1 MKISIIVIGDEL
13 LLGQVTDTNS
23 GMIARH
29 IAPYGW
35 SVESVETVPDSH
47 DQIIAAIRRAM
58 HRSRVVITTGGLG
71 PTRDDITKAAML
83 EVFGGKLVED
93 AEVAANVRRI
103 MEGRGHKLNAL
114 TATQALVPDSATII
128 QNLCG
133 TAPIMWFDTPDS
145 TLVAM
150 PGVPAETSR
159 MFEQEVF
166 PRLFQRFSADTHVRH
181 TTLTVSGITESD
193 LAERL
198 ATFEDDLPP
207 YLHLAYLPQASVI
220 RLRLDGSHTDGK
232 LLDRQFDES
241 LSKLETLCADLL
253 LYRGGHTPAEEL
265 LTRLK
270 AEGLTLAT
278 AESCTGGAIASALTS
293 IPGCSEVFRGSVV
306 AYCNSVKRAVLGV
319 DASTLD
325 KYGAVSEPVVI
336 QMADGARKALAADI
350 AIATSGIA
358 GPGGATPGKP
368 VGTVCIAVATQNET
382 VATTYRFGGS
392 RELVIRRA
400 TLTALALAL
409 RSTVPTNSNPIAIS

>member
-35 SVESVETVPDSH
+35 SVEAVETVPDSH
-47 DQIIAAIRRAM
+47 EAIIEAIRRAM
-58 HRSRVVITTGGLG
+58 KRSRIVLTTGGLG

-83 EVFGGKLVED
+83 EVFGGNLVENAD
-93 AEVAANVRRI
+93 VAANVRRI
-103 MEGRGHKLNAL
+103 MEGRGHKLNDL
-114 TATQALVPDSATII
+114 TASQAMVPDSATII

-133 TAPIMWFDTPDS
+133 TAPIMWFDTPES

-150 PGVPAETSR
+150 PGVPAETSQ
-159 MFEQEVF
+159 MFDREVF
-166 PRLFQRFSADTHVRH
+166 PCLLRRFASDTHTRH

-198 ATFEDDLPP
+198 ATFEDSLPP
-207 YLHLAYLPQASVI
+207 YLHLAYLPQASII
-220 RLRLDGSHTDGK
+220 RLRLDGTHTDGA
-232 LLDRQFDES
+232 LLDRKFDES
-241 LSKLETLCADLL
+241 ITILEDACSDVL

-265 LTRLK
+265 LARLK
-270 AEGLTLAT
+270 ARGLMLAT
-278 AESCTGGAIASALTS
+278 AESCTGGAIASAITAIAGS
-293 IPGCSEVFRGSVV
+293 SEAFRGSVV
-306 AYCNSVKRAVLGV
+306 AYCNSVKHSVLGV
-319 DASTLD
+319 DNEALD
-325 KYGAVSEPVVI
+325 TYGAVSEPVVR
-336 QMADGARKALAADI
+336 QMAEGARRVLAADI

-368 VGTVCIAVATQNET
+368 VGTVCIAVSTPAGTT
-382 VATTYRFGGS
+382 AATYRFGGS

-400 TLTALALAL
+400 TLTALATVL
-409 RSTVPTNSNPIAIS
+409 RLTPPAPQNP

>member
-47 DQIIAAIRRAM
+47 DQIIDAIRRAM
-58 HRSRVVITTGGLG
+58 RRSRVVITTGGLG

-93 AEVAANVRRI
+93 ADVAANVRRI

-114 TATQALVPDSATII
+114 TAAQAMVPDSATII

-166 PRLFQRFSADTHVRH
+166 PRLLKRFASDTHTRH
-181 TTLTVSGITESD
+181 TTLTVSGITESA

-198 ATFEDDLPP
+198 AAYEDTLPP
-207 YLHLAYLPQASVI
+207 YLHLAYLPQASII
-220 RLRLDGSHTDGK
+220 RLRLDGTHTDAT
-232 LLDRQFDES
+232 LLDRQFDQS
-241 LSKLETLCADLL
+241 LSDLADACSDVL

-265 LTRLK
+265 LSRLK
-270 AEGLTLAT
+270 ASGLTLAT
-278 AESCTGGAIASALTS
+278 AESCTGGAIASAITA

-306 AYCNSVKRAVLGV
+306 AYCNSVKQSVLGV
-319 DASTLD
+319 EATTLER
-325 KYGAVSEPVVI
+325 YGAVSEPVVI
-336 QMADGARKALAADI
+336 QMAEGARRALSADI

-382 VATTYRFGGS
+382 IAATYRFGGS

-409 RSTVPTNSNPIAIS
+409 RSTAPKNQIP